1 MKPFRYRLT
10 AVQRVRDR
18 REHEATEQY
27 ARALAVRANAQQ
39 TVERAE
45 RELATAQLEC
55 SNLLGNG
62 APAGDVRQRQSFCT
76 VLQEARDEAARQLEQ
91 AEILLNQALGAMLT
105 ARREAEA
112 VRKHHEKARTGYQQE
127 QQREE
132 QKVLDDLP
140 LRTLAGMFG

>member
-27 ARALAVRANAQQ
+27 ARALAVRANALQA
-39 TVERAE
+39 VERAE
-45 RELATAQLEC
+45 RELAAGQLEC

-76 VLQEARDEAARQLEQ
+76 VLQEHRDEATRQLEQ
-91 AEILLNQALGAMLT
+91 AEIQLNQALGVMLT

-112 VRKHHEKARTGYQQE
+112 VRKHHDKAKAGHLQE

-132 QKVLDDLP
+132 QQVLDDLP
-140 LRTLAGMFG
+140 LRSLAGMFG

>member
-10 AVQRVRDR
+10 AVQRIRDR

-27 ARALAVRANAQQ
+27 ARALAVRANALQN
-39 TVERAE
+39 VDRAE
-45 RELATAQLEC
+45 RELATTQIEC
-55 SNLLGNG
+55 SELLGNG

-76 VLQEARDEAARQLEQ
+76 VMEEARDDAARKLEQ
-91 AEILLNQALGAMLT
+91 AEILLNQALGTMMT

-112 VRKHHEKARTGYQQE
+112 VRKHHEKARVGYQQE

-132 QKVLDDLP
+132 QKILDDLP
-140 LRTLAGMFG
+140 LRNLAGMLG

>member
-27 ARALAVRANAQQ
+27 ARALAMRANAVQ
-39 TVERAE
+39 TVDRAE
-45 RELATAQLEC
+45 RELAAGQLEC

-62 APAGDVRQRQSFCT
+62 APAGDIRQRQSFCA
-76 VLQEARDEAARQLEQ
+76 VLQERRDEAARLLEQ
-91 AEILLNQALGAMLT
+91 AEIQLNQALGVMLT

-112 VRKHHEKARTGYQQE
+112 VRKHHEKARSGHLQE

-132 QKVLDDLP
+132 QHILDDLP
-140 LRTLAGMFG
+140 LRSLAGMFG